1 MTTTSLTPRQARF
14 VQCYTAHLNASLAAR
29 ESGYSASS
37 GADAVTACR
46 LLRNNRVKAAIQAR
60 QQAKADELELT
71 RQGVIA
77 AVLAATKMAQ
87 EQGAPAI
94 MIRGWVQIAKLS
106 GFYDTAIAEAE
117 LHENAES
124 KADLRYLS
132 TAELLQKIST
142 KGELRNA
149 DGSMM
154 QLAQIDAF
162 YKGLSDVEINVL
174 AQGRARVVTKIEMIH
189 V

>member
-77 AVLAATKMAQ
+77 AVLGAIKMAQ
-87 EQGAPAI
+87 EQGAPAV
-94 MIRGWVQIAKLS
+94 MISGWVQIAKLANLYEPEVVKVPLS
-106 GFYDTAIAEAE
+106 
-117 LHENAES
+117 
-124 KADLRYLS
+124 ADGERMKQKYAAMS
-132 TAELLQKIST
+132 DDELLEI
-142 KGELRNA
+142 
-149 DGSMM
+149 
-154 QLAQIDAF
+154 LAQSVSA
-162 YKGLSDVEINVL
+162 N
-174 AQGRARVVTKIEMIH
+174 
-189 V
+189 